1 MSVNT
6 NQITPDVQALLDYSG
21 EHITDLFATVVEKL
35 NVERQRM
42 QVILNLTADTPLIKM
57 TVGDGIRPYNGGE
70 QYESALVYSKRKI
83 RIGSVKKE
91 VLIDAKKYKRT
102 YLSKYLRPGANVEVP
117 PFAEWTMSEIAKKFA
132 AEINGNLLWNGRHED
147 DFVDYDAAVVY
158 QVGALVKIPDTTGAG
173 NDQFYRVV
181 TLTVAGETPTSH
193 PAKFVNLTKSAA
205 TDGFKILIDSL
216 IAGGF
221 ATTAIGAI
229 DNSAVFALASFR
241 TLARTLDDAVW
252 DDDSMSIVQYCSLTD
267 FHFLMDDIEDKISKY
282 TVYDLETGLAVPN
295 AMYLPGSNNKV
306 IVQAVS
312 WLSGSRRI
320 ITTVE
325 GNLAFG
331 TNLMTDVNQIATKAN
346 LWTLGVGMLFDFG
359 VQIADDSP
367 KVLAF
372 NDQA

>member
-21 EHITDLFATVVEKL
+21 DHVTDLFATVVEKL

-102 YLSKYLRPGANVEVP
+102 WLSKYMRPGANVEVP

-132 AEINGNLLWNGRHED
+132 AEINGNLLYKGRHED
-147 DFVDYDAAVVY
+147 DFVDFVAATVY
-158 QVGALVKIPDTTGAG
+158 PVGSLVKVVDTTGAG
-173 NDQFYRVV
+173 NDQFYIV
-181 TLTVAGETPTSH
+181 LTETTSGDTPTSAA
-193 PAKFVNLTKSAA
+193 AKFSNITKSAA
-205 TDGFKILIDSL
+205 TDGFKILIDEL
-216 IAGGF
+216 IADGF
-221 ATTAIGAI
+221 AQTTIGAI
-229 DNSAVFALASFR
+229 NNTNVFALAAFR
-241 TLARTLDDAVW
+241 KLSRELDDAVW
-252 DDDSMSIVQYCSLTD
+252 DDDTMNIVQYCSLTD
-267 FHFLMDDIEDKISKY
+267 FQFLMDDIEDKISKY

-295 AMYLPGSNNKV
+295 SMYLPGSNNKV

-320 ITTVE
+320 VTTVE

-359 VQIADDSP
+359 VQIADDST

>member
-21 EHITDLFATVVEKL
+21 EHLTDLFATVVEKL

-132 AEINGNLLWNGRHED
+132 AEINGNLLFKGRHED
-147 DFVDYDAAVVY
+147 DFEDYDALSVY
-158 QVGALVKIPDTTGAG
+158 AAGDLVKIPDTSGAG
-173 NDQFYRVV
+173 NDQFYIVLS
-181 TLTVAGETPTSH
+181 TTVAGETPTTH
-193 PAKFVNLTKSAA
+193 PAKFNNITKSAA
-205 TDGFKILIDSL
+205 TDGFKILIDEL

-221 ATTAIGAI
+221 SQTTIGAI
-229 DNSAVFALASFR
+229 DNDNVHALTAFR
-241 TLARTLDDAVW
+241 TLARKLDDAVW
-252 DDDSMSIVQYCSLTD
+252 DDDSMTIVQYCSLTD
-267 FHFLMDDIEDKISKY
+267 FQFLMDDIEDKLSKY

-295 AMYLPGSNNKV
+295 QMYLPGSNNKV

-320 ITTVE
+320 VTTVE

-331 TNLMTDVNQIATKAN
+331 TNLMSDINQIATKPN

-359 VQIADDSP
+359 VQIADDDA